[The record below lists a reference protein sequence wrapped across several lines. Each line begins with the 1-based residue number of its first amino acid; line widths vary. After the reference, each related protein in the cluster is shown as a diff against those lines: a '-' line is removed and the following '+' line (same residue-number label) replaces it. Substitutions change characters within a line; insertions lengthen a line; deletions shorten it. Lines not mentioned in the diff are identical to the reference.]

1 MELIA
6 RVVHFK
12 TIKNS
17 EPVMKSDMS
26 MRFAFIESRV
36 YWGNGFTAQQL
47 ATAFGLSRPHAQ
59 TVIDRYNQLH
69 PNALWFDAKRRRQVA
84 GPNFQPNYIR
94 ATTTPF
100 LDYLRGQSLIAYYL
114 ENADLIDVPFEDVE
128 RLLMPRLQRHPLQ
141 AALQGLYEQKA
152 VVLHYLAKTGANLRE
167 ISPHHLVF
175 ASNRYHLRAFCHM
188 TRHFLDFSLSR
199 IVYSELSTTPWVS
212 ARDDVEWNERLT
224 LHFRLNAELPLET
237 RDALRCDFSL
247 DQDDTFSIRCR
258 KAVILYVRRHMLAV
272 DEQFKIPRWIE

>member
-1 MELIA
+1 
-6 RVVHFK
+6 
-12 TIKNS
+12 
-17 EPVMKSDMS
+17 MKSDMS

-84 GPNFQPNYIR
+84 GPDFRPNYIR

-100 LDYLRGQSLIAYYL
+100 LDHLRGQAMMAHYL

-128 RLLMPRLQRHPLQ
+128 RLLIPRLQRHPLQ
-141 AALQGLYEQKA
+141 KALQGLYEQKT
-152 VVLHYLAKTGANLRE
+152 VVLHYRAKTGANLRE

-188 TRHFLDFSLSR
+188 TRYFLDFSLSR
-199 IVYSELSTTPWVS
+199 ILYSELSTTPWVS
-212 ARDDVEWNERLT
+212 ARDDEKWNEFVT
-224 LHFRLNAELPLET
+224 LCFRLNPDLSQET
-237 RDALRCDFSL
+237 QEALRCDFGL
-247 DQDDTFSIRCR
+247 NQDDSFSVSCR
-258 KAVILYVRRHMLAV
+258 KAVTLYVRRSLLAV
-272 DEQFKIPRWIE
+272 DEQLKMPRWIERADND